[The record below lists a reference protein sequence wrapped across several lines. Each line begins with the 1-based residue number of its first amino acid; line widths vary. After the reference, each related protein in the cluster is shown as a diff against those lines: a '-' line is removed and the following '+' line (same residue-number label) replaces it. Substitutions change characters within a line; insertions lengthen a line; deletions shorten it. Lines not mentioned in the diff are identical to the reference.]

1 MKAEPNEIEGAINQL
16 MKAASEIAFERCDDS
31 AQAYALRSIV
41 LIEMIRRRFS
51 PAWQRGEL
59 FGEADNEAVFN

>member
-1 MKAEPNEIEGAINQL
+1 MKAEQNEIEGTINQL
-16 MKAASEIAFERCDDS
+16 MKAASEIAFERCDDT
-31 AQAYALRSIV
+31 AEAYALRSMV

-59 FGEADNEAVFN
+59 FGAIDNEAVFN